1 MRASRLGSIT
11 SSVHANFSQKSAPSH
26 LHPLGARVNR
36 QTCGLLTEYQS
47 GSIEEKVEQ
56 GAGELD
62 ERIRSGTTG
71 LFDTFMNGA
80 VMRENSDMSTA
91 SDSVMQAT
99 SYSES
104 SWVNATLY
112 RADQVTARKPERN
125 ESSFLDTI
133 VGRRGCLRSILNQL
147 EAVAGTNTTVL
158 ITGETGTGKEVI
170 ARAIH
175 ELSPRR
181 NRNLVKVNCAA
192 MPAGLLESELFGH
205 ERGAFTGAINSHIGR
220 FALADNGTLFLD
232 EIGDMPLELQPKLL
246 RVLQEREFE
255 AVGSTRTR
263 PVDVHVVAA
272 TNQDL
277 KQMVRDREFREDL
290 YYRLNVFPIYLP
302 PLRERK
308 ADIPEL
314 VGHFVQQFAD
324 SMDKTIEII
333 PEETM
338 RALVRHCWPGN
349 IRELQNYI
357 ARGVIL
363 SNDGIFEPG
372 PLETCEPEPTLKE
385 RIRKEII
392 AACERAKWRLGG
404 PEGAAARLGLKRTTL
419 FHKMKR
425 LGIAR
430 PARRAVGASFR

>member
-1 MRASRLGSIT
+1 MTG
-11 SSVHANFSQKSAPSH
+11 VANDHKQK
-26 LHPLGARVNR
+26 
-36 QTCGLLTEYQS
+36 Q
-47 GSIEEKVEQ
+47 EQ
-56 GAGELD
+56 
-62 ERIRSGTTG
+62 
-71 LFDTFMNGA
+71 N
-80 VMRENSDMSTA
+80 MSTA
-91 SDSVMQAT
+91 SNSVMQAT

-104 SWVNATLY
+104 SPISAPLY
-112 RADQVTARKPERN
+112 HGDERTARKLEHTD
-125 ESSFLDTI
+125 SSFLDTI
-133 VGRRGCLRSILNQL
+133 VGRRGSLRSILNQV
-147 EAVAGTNTTVL
+147 EAVAGANSTVL

-175 ELSPRR
+175 EISPRR

-205 ERGAFTGAINSHIGR
+205 ERGAFTGAINSHDGR
-220 FALADNGTLFLD
+220 FALADRGTLFLD
-232 EIGDMPLELQPKLL
+232 EIGDLPLELQPKLL

-255 AVGSTRTR
+255 AVGSTRTTR
-263 PVDVHVVAA
+263 VDVRVVAA

-314 VGHFVQQFAD
+314 VEHFVQQFAD
-324 SMDKTIEII
+324 SMGKTIETI

-338 RALVRHCWPGN
+338 RALARHPWPGN

-363 SNDGIFEPG
+363 SNDGIFEPR
-372 PLETCEPEPTLKE
+372 PLERYERLEPEIANPTLEDKVH
-385 RIRKEII
+385 REILV
-392 AACERAKWRLGG
+392 ACQRANWKLGG
-404 PEGAAARLGLKRTTL
+404 PRGAAARLGLKRTTL
-419 FHKMKR
+419 VYKMKR

-430 PARRAVGASFR
+430 PADHWQD

>member
-1 MRASRLGSIT
+1 
-11 SSVHANFSQKSAPSH
+11 
-26 LHPLGARVNR
+26 
-36 QTCGLLTEYQS
+36 
-47 GSIEEKVEQ
+47 
-56 GAGELD
+56 
-62 ERIRSGTTG
+62 
-71 LFDTFMNGA
+71 
-80 VMRENSDMSTA
+80 MSTA
-91 SDSVMQAT
+91 PDSVMELT
-99 SYSES
+99 GHPES
-104 SWVNATLY
+104 SPIKAPY
-112 RADQVTARKPERN
+112 RAHERSSARPER
-125 ESSFLDTI
+125 EDSSFQDTI
-133 VGRRGCLRSILNQL
+133 VGRRGSLRPILNQV

-181 NRNLVKVNCAA
+181 NRNLVKLNCAA

-205 ERGAFTGAINSHIGR
+205 ERGAFTGAINSHVGR
-220 FALADNGTLFLD
+220 FALADRGTLFLD

-255 AVGSTRTR
+255 AVGSTRTTR
-263 PVDVHVVAA
+263 VDVRVVAA

-290 YYRLNVFPIYLP
+290 YYRLNAFPIYLP

-314 VGHFVQQFAD
+314 VEYFVQQFAA
-324 SMDKTIEII
+324 SMDKTIETIS
-333 PEETM
+333 EETM
-338 RALVRHCWPGN
+338 RAMVRHCWPGN

-372 PLETCEPEPTLKE
+372 PLESYEPPEREISNPTLEE
-385 RIRKEII
+385 RVRREIL
-392 AACERAKWRLGG
+392 AACQRANWVIGG
-404 PEGAAARLGLKRTTL
+404 PRGAAARLGLKRTTL
-419 FHKMKR
+419 SYKMKR
-425 LGIAR
+425 LGIST
-430 PARRAVGASFR
+430 PADH

>member
-1 MRASRLGSIT
+1 
-11 SSVHANFSQKSAPSH
+11 
-26 LHPLGARVNR
+26 
-36 QTCGLLTEYQS
+36 
-47 GSIEEKVEQ
+47 
-56 GAGELD
+56 
-62 ERIRSGTTG
+62 
-71 LFDTFMNGA
+71 
-80 VMRENSDMSTA
+80 MSTV
-91 SDSVMQAT
+91 SVVELT
-99 SYSES
+99 RHSES
-104 SWVNATLY
+104 SSINAALY
-112 RADQVTARKPERN
+112 RADQRTARKLERS

-133 VGRRGCLRSILNQL
+133 VGRRGSLRAILSQV

-181 NRNLVKVNCAA
+181 SRNLVKVNCAA

-205 ERGAFTGAINSHIGR
+205 ERGAFTGAINSHVGR
-220 FALADNGTLFLD
+220 FALADRGTLFLD

-255 AVGSTRTR
+255 AVGSTRATR
-263 PVDVHVVAA
+263 VDVRVVAA

-277 KQMVRDREFREDL
+277 KQMLRDREFREDL
-290 YYRLNVFPIYLP
+290 YYRLNAFPIYLP

-314 VGHFVQQFAD
+314 VEHFVQQFAD
-324 SMDKTIEII
+324 SMEKTIETI

-338 RALVRHCWPGN
+338 RALVRHHWPGN
-349 IRELQNYI
+349 IREMQNYI
-357 ARGVIL
+357 ERGVIL

-372 PLETCEPEPTLKE
+372 PLERYERPEPEIANPTLKDKV
-385 RIRKEII
+385 RGEILV
-392 AACERAKWRLGG
+392 ACQRANWKLGG
-404 PEGAAARLGLKRTTL
+404 PRGAAARLGLKRTTL
-419 FHKMKR
+419 LYKMKC

-430 PARRAVGASFR
+430 PVDHWQD